1 MKRIALVAASLV
13 ALAAC
18 GGGETPAP
26 AAPTE
31 TPAAETSTPA
41 PAPAAETLT
50 SQGWGPLKIGMT
62 RDEVIAA
69 LGPDAN
75 PDAVGGPD
83 PEACDEFRPA
93 NAPQGILVMIES
105 GKLTR
110 VSLIELS
117 PLKTD
122 KGLGIGDT
130 SAVVKTTYGSAAQV
144 SPHKYQDP
152 PAEYITVWDGGPRTE
167 PYVQD
172 ETARGLVYEIDGTG
186 KVGAVRAGGPSIQLV
201 EGCA

>member
-1 MKRIALVAASLV
+1 VKRIVLLAASVL
-13 ALAAC
+13 AIAAC
-18 GGGETPAP
+18 TPATETPAP
-26 AAPTE
+26 EAAASE
-31 TPAAETSTPA
+31 TPPTTNPSSDTF
-41 PAPAAETLT
+41 T
-50 SQGWGPLKIGMT
+50 SQGWGPLRIGMT
-62 RDEVIAA
+62 LDEVTAA

-83 PEACDEFRPA
+83 PEACDEFRPQ
-93 NAPQGILVMIES
+93 NAPEGILVMIEN
-105 GKLTR
+105 GRLTR
-110 VSLIELS
+110 VSLIEMS

-130 SAVVKTTYGSAAQV
+130 AATVKSAYGAAAQA
-144 SPHKYQDP
+144 SPHKYQDA

-172 ETARGLVYEIDGTG
+172 EAARGLVYEIDGTG
-186 KVGAVRAGGPSIQLV
+186 KVGAVRAGGPSIQYV